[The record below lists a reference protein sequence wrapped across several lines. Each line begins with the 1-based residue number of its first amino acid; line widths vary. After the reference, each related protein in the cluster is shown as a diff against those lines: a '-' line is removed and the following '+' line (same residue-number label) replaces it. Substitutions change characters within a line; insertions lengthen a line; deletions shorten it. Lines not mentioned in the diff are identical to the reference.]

1 MPTSIPA
8 RLDAF
13 YLTGPTAS
21 GKSAV
26 GLELAE
32 RLDAEIISLDSMAVY
47 RGMDVGT
54 AKPTADETARI
65 PHHLLDL
72 VDPDQ
77 AFSLADYASAAHRAI
92 DDIRSRGKTPLFVG
106 GTPLYLKALLR
117 GLFVGPEPDWGLRRS
132 LLELSERSGGEVV
145 HQRLAEV
152 DPVTAGR
159 LHPNNLRRVI
169 RAIEVFEQTGRPI
182 SEHQRQFEVAHS
194 SDECR
199 VVVLD
204 WPRNVL
210 NDRIDRRVEA
220 MFAAGWID
228 EVGRPLSDGRKLGR
242 TASQAVGY
250 REIIDHL
257 EGKAD
262 LAATIDRIKM
272 RTRQFAKRQLTWF
285 RSLPEC
291 RWLAMQPNELAAET
305 AARIVVTGCG
315 PTV

>member
-1 MPTSIPA
+1 MPTSFPA

-13 YLTGPTAS
+13 YLSGPTAS
-21 GKSAV
+21 GKTAV
-26 GLELAE
+26 GLEFAE
-32 RLDAEIISLDSMAVY
+32 RLNAEIISLDSMAVY
-47 RGMDVGT
+47 RGMDIGT
-54 AKPTADETARI
+54 AKPTAAETARI

-72 VDPDQ
+72 VETDQ
-77 AFSLADYASAAHRAI
+77 EFSLADYASAAHRAI

-117 GLFVGPEPDWGLRRS
+117 GLIVVPEPDWGLRQS
-132 LLELSERSGGEVV
+132 LLELSERSGGEAV
-145 HQRLAEV
+145 HQRLAEI

-182 SEHQRQFEVAHS
+182 SEHQSQFEVAHS
-194 SDECR
+194 SDQCR

-210 NDRIDRRVEA
+210 NDRIERRVDA

-228 EVGRPLSDGRKLGR
+228 EVRRLVSSGRKLGR
-242 TASQAVGY
+242 TANQAVGY

-257 EGKAD
+257 EGKAG
-262 LAATIDRIKM
+262 LSATMDRIKL
-272 RTRQFAKRQLTWF
+272 RTRLFA
-285 RSLPEC
+285 
-291 RWLAMQPNELAAET
+291 
-305 AARIVVTGCG
+305 
-315 PTV
+315 